1 MKDKEAFA
9 QAAHNSGQ
17 VSPPDIGKLFMTMH
31 EMEWFKVGLS
41 FASSSNQQSQ
51 MAAEALPGKV
61 M

>member
-41 FASSSNQQSQ
+41 FA
-51 MAAEALPGKV
+51 AEALPGKV